1 MFLIINWWREGA
13 ESRFKMETDVNVM
26 EVLDALEMS
35 FDEYEE
41 TSVEVEARYS
51 RTEARSSTTS
61 ICKIRP

>member
-1 MFLIINWWREGA
+1 
-13 ESRFKMETDVNVM
+13 METDVNVM